1 MQGIDNLRPFG
12 ATSFPCFPP
21 GEYRQ
26 PSATSP
32 LTMLAIRLS
41 LLYFMLD
48 WGAASGLAP
57 RLAPYLETLLAA

>member
-1 MQGIDNLRPFG
+1 
-12 ATSFPCFPP
+12 
-21 GEYRQ
+21 
-26 PSATSP
+26 
-32 LTMLAIRLS
+32 MLAIRLS